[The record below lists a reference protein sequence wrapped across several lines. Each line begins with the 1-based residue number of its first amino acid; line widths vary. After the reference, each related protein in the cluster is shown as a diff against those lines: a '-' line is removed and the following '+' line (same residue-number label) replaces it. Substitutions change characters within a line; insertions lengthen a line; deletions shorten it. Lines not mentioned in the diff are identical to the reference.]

1 MKVEELMTR
10 ETQTCTPETNLVA
23 AAMRMWEGDC
33 GTLPVL
39 TDGGRVVGMITDRD
53 ICIAAATKHRA
64 PAEIAVSEAMTGKV
78 YACAPDAD
86 VHDALKT
93 MRQERIHRL
102 PVVDAEGKLRGILS
116 MNDVVLK
123 AEEAKDKKTPD
134 LSYADVVATFK
145 AICAHPALQKMQ
157 QQPAQQKTA
166 TA

>member
-64 PAEIAVSEAMTGKV
+64 PAEIAVSEAITGNV
-78 YACAPDAD
+78 SRAIQEGLDNPFLCDACEAECDELAY
-86 VHDALKT
+86 
-93 MRQERIHRL
+93 ER
-102 PVVDAEGKLRGILS
+102 
-116 MNDVVLK
+116 
-123 AEEAKDKKTPD
+123 
-134 LSYADVVATFK
+134 
-145 AICAHPALQKMQ
+145 
-157 QQPAQQKTA
+157 
-166 TA
+166 